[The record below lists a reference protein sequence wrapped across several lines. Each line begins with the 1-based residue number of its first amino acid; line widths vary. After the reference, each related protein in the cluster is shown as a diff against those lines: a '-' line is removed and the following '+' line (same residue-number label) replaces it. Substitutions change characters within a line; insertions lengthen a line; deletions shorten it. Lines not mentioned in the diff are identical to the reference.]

1 MRTLGQ
7 LGGRILI
14 VLLAAGI
21 VIGGTWVVG
30 NQFGSEMSGPPSGQF
45 QQVSQATASDAA
57 ASSSD
62 ATTSSSDSATSSS
75 DSATSSSDATTS
87 SGDSATSSS
96 EQTFAPPTDGRPE
109 GGHHG
114 NASISSALFGMAQ
127 NTAIILMIVLIIVG
141 IEKVLTWK
149 KKTVASM
156 A

>member
-21 VIGGTWVVG
+21 VIGGTWFVG
-30 NQFGSEMSGPPSGQF
+30 NQFGSEMSGPPSGQLP
-45 QQVSQATASDAA
+45 QVSQAAASADAA
-57 ASSSD
+57 SSADTVASSSD
-62 ATTSSSDSATSSS
+62 TT
-75 DSATSSSDATTS
+75 
-87 SGDSATSSS
+87 TSSS

-114 NASISSALFGMAQ
+114 NASMSSVLFGMAQ

-149 KKTVASM
+149 KKTVGSM
-156 A
+156 V

>member
-21 VIGGTWVVG
+21 VIGGTWFVG
-30 NQFGSEMSGPPSGQF
+30 NRFGSEMSGPPSGQF

-62 ATTSSSDSATSSS
+62 ATTSSS